1 VDAAL
6 TLPILSDPV
15 APSYASERRPLAR
28 MIEESAH
35 HAYVY
40 GYPHKTAYRPLP
52 PRSIAE
58 IWACE
63 PKDAIALYLHVP
75 FCEFRCGF
83 CNLFTTHGAD
93 RDDARAFL
101 DALERQVAVVAREI
115 GPVRVEAVAIGGGT
129 PTWLTPGELERALR
143 VLEEFGCDPGS
154 IASAIEVSPRTM
166 TADHLALLRE
176 RGFERVSIGVQSFSD
191 RVRKALGRPEPAR
204 EAHDALR
211 RLRGAGFPRVNVD
224 LIYGAEAQ
232 TDAELEADLRA
243 VLAYEP
249 DELYLYPLYVRPKT
263 GLARRARA
271 SADRRPAMYAL
282 ARELLSDAGFEAIS
296 MRNFAR
302 RDRASRPSAYRC
314 DRGPTIG
321 LGPGARSYTRAL
333 HYSDEWAVS
342 AGSVRTIVAG
352 YLDPARDFSLVR
364 HGFALDANEQ
374 KRRRL
379 LQGLLQCEG
388 LSIAEYRAEHGS
400 APADDFPELAELFAL
415 GLATESERLVLTERG
430 LALSDAIGPWLFSD
444 AVRAA
449 SAEYE
454 VR

>member
-1 VDAAL
+1 MDAAL
-6 TLPILSDPV
+6 TLPVVSELR
-15 APSYASERRPLAR
+15 ARSYALERRPLAR
-28 MIEESAH
+28 VIEESAYH
-35 HAYVY
+35 GYVY
-40 GYPHKTAYRPLP
+40 GYPHKTAYRRFE
-52 PRSIAE
+52 PRSLAE
-58 IWACE
+58 IWATE

-93 RDDARAFL
+93 RDAGAFL
-101 DALERQVAVVAREI
+101 DALERQATVVAREI

-129 PTWLTPGELERALR
+129 PTWLAPGELARALAI
-143 VLEEFGCDPGS
+143 VASFCDVAS

-166 TADHLALLRE
+166 TGEHLALLR
-176 RGFERVSIGVQSFSD
+176 RHGIERVSIGVQSFSD

-204 EAHDALR
+204 EAHEALA
-211 RLRGAGFPRVNVD
+211 RLREAGFPRVNVD
-224 LIYGAEAQ
+224 LIYGAEGQ
-232 TDAELEADLRA
+232 TEADVEADLHA
-243 VLAYEP
+243 ALEYAP

-263 GLARRARA
+263 GLAKRERTFV
-271 SADRRPAMYAL
+271 DRRPAMYAL
-282 ARELLSDAGFEAIS
+282 GRALLVDAGFEPIS
-296 MRNFAR
+296 MRSFVR
-302 RDRASRPSAYRC
+302 PGCASRPSAYRC

-342 AGSVRTIVAG
+342 ARSVRAIVAD
-352 YLDPARDFSLVR
+352 YVDPEHDFAFAR
-364 HGFALDANEQ
+364 HGFALDACE
-374 KRRRL
+374 RRRRQL

-388 LSIAEYRAEHGS
+388 LSIADYRAEHGT
-400 APADDFPELAELFAL
+400 APLDDCPELAELFAL
-415 GLATESERLVLTERG
+415 GLATAGERLALTERG
-430 LALSDAIGPWLFSD
+430 IALSDAIGPWLFSD